1 MLSVNCYGT
10 SCFTGAK
17 MINQLEIW
25 LLYIGCWWVGTPVD
39 MARGRCFQRMSNMKR
54 ICTRWLLL
62 VSELVAVTHLCPCA
76 SECRIREKNPL
87 LSGCI
92 FWSSN
97 LKVAFKGGAKIHTLN
112 IAFFKFTY
120 LLHFFDVTYF
130 HTARGPALRQV
141 LSHQCIQCITA
152 HPQ

>member
-39 MARGRCFQRMSNMKR
+39 MARGRCFQRVSNMKR
-54 ICTRWLLL
+54 ICTRWLPP
-62 VSELVAVTHLCPCA
+62 VSELVAVTVW
-76 SECRIREKNPL
+76 
-87 LSGCI
+87 G
-92 FWSSN
+92 FT
-97 LKVAFKGGAKIHTLN
+97 LKIHFYQGVFFGQVIWKLHSKGGLKYTHWIKHFLSSL
-112 IAFFKFTY
+112 ICY
-120 LLHFFDVTYF
+120 IFFDVTYF

-141 LSHQCIQCITA
+141 LSHQSIQCITA